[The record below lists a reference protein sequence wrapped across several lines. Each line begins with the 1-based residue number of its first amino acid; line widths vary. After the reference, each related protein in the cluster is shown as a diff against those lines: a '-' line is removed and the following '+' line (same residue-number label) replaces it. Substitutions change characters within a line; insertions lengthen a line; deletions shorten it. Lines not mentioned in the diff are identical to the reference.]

1 MAQETSIASTKD
13 KFSKSID
20 TMRKD
25 VKALD
30 QDLDRLQT
38 KLKELSKTRV
48 TLKIDTDKASDE
60 IKKVERGLT
69 KANEASNKLSR
80 NLANTNYD
88 KDLSKISKASGNY
101 QKVAKELDSTL
112 GLLSKAG
119 KQTGSAEKEDGSNVL
134 GDIAASAAID
144 LIDSMS
150 NAATTW
156 IGSAYGEE
164 AGILTGSVLSSALAG
179 AAMGTIIP
187 GVGNAV
193 GAAVGAIG
201 GAVVGYIQ
209 GQNAIFENKDD
220 AFKSYYQD
228 SYNKALEAQSQS
240 LTNGSGIASARE
252 VNKIQFS
259 TLLGGDGEV
268 DKFLGALEDFA
279 SVTPYSFE
287 DLASISRNMLADG
300 FKQEELLPLL
310 EKVGD
315 AGSALGMSKEDMAS
329 VATTLGRMQTTGET
343 TMEDLNLLDKHF
355 DVWSYLSKEY
365 PDKSKEDVKKMV
377 SEGEMPGGEAAKA
390 ITDHMD
396 SDYAG
401 NMEKQSQTYAGL
413 VSTLEE
419 SKASLDNAM
428 GEGFNSTRKV
438 GIQEQIDW
446 LSGETGQEM
455 QDAYNKIGQWKASL
469 ENQSE
474 QYERDAINSVM
485 SGTIQES
492 YQDSSQKEALERL
505 AKDYSIA
512 EADYY
517 DATKSGN
524 AEAMQ
529 EASAVMGRA
538 LAEAQVIATNE
549 YNASEGAQI
558 ELESNRTLAE
568 NIKNDAAAQD
578 EYWKAGYTMGQQFTL
593 GLKSAMDVTADEI
606 PDYAKEYMKNSN
618 IGFGGGYGKV
628 VSTGENKVPYNSNET
643 PAYAA
648 NYFKNHGI
656 SYGGSAYGRGKAYGL
671 SYVPYNNYSA
681 LLHEGERVLTASENR
696 NYGKS
701 TPISITGNSFVV
713 REEADIQKVASKIA
727 NMINRA
733 YILAP
738 Q

>member
-1 MAQETSIASTKD
+1 MPNTNFNSYFSKLSKFSEGHQKVTEELNNTLSVLNGQGTESTKG
-13 KFSKSID
+13 SG
-20 TMRKD
+20 
-25 VKALD
+25 VLD
-30 QDLDRLQT
+30 ELVSSGIADL
-38 KLKELSKTRV
+38 
-48 TLKIDTDKASDE
+48 
-60 IKKVERGLT
+60 
-69 KANEASNKLSR
+69 
-80 NLANTNYD
+80 
-88 KDLSKISKASGNY
+88 
-101 QKVAKELDSTL
+101 
-112 GLLSKAG
+112 
-119 KQTGSAEKEDGSNVL
+119 AE
-134 GDIAASAAID
+134 
-144 LIDSMS
+144 SMS
-150 NAATTW
+150 NVVVTQV
-156 IGSAYGEE
+156 GSALGGE
-164 AGILTGSVLSSALAG
+164 ASILTGSVLSSAVAG
-179 AAMGTIIP
+179 AAMG
-187 GVGNAV
+187 GMVGNVAGAV
-193 GAAVGAIG
+193 IGAIG
-201 GAVVGYIQ
+201 GAIVGYVQ

-228 SYNKALEAQSQS
+228 SYNKALETQSQS

-259 TLLGGDGEV
+259 TLLGGDGEA
-268 DKFLGALEDFA
+268 DKFLGALDDFA

-300 FKQEELLPLL
+300 FKQEDLLPLL

-315 AGSALGMSKEDMAS
+315 AGSALGMSKEDVAS

-355 DVWSYLSKEY
+355 DVWSYLSKKY

-377 SEGEMPGGEAAKA
+377 SEGEGPGAEAAKT

-413 VSTLEE
+413 VNTLEE
-419 SKASLDNAM
+419 SKAAIDNAM
-428 GEGFNSTRKV
+428 GEGFNLTRKS

-446 LSGETGQEM
+446 MSGESGQEM
-455 QDAYNKIGQWKASL
+455 KDAYNKIGQWKASL

-485 SGTIQES
+485 SGMIQES
-492 YQDSSQKEALERL
+492 YQESSQKEALERL

-549 YNASEGAQI
+549 YNASDGAQLA
-558 ELESNRTLAE
+558 LESNKTLAE
-568 NIKNDAAAQD
+568 NIKNDAATQD
-578 EYWKAGYTMGQQFTL
+578 EYWNAGYIMGEQFTL
-593 GLKSAMDVTADEI
+593 GVASAMNVPNPYAPNAEGKKVFSYDAAMSGQSYNYDEI
-606 PDYAKEYMKNSN
+606 REAQRN
-618 IGFGGGYGKV
+618 
-628 VSTGENKVPYNSNET
+628 
-643 PAYAA
+643 
-648 NYFKNHGI
+648 
-656 SYGGSAYGRGKAYGL
+656 GSLRGAYGL

-701 TPISITGNSFVV
+701 TPISITGNSFVI